1 VDEGEL
7 RESVWASVSARRP
20 VDSKERGSIAEFL
33 RQLDLLPHPFA
44 EDANVTHVTGSA
56 IVIGPRGV
64 LLHLHKRAKI
74 WIQPGGH
81 IDEGELPWD
90 GAVRETLEETG
101 ILAVHPEGGPTLI
114 HVDVHAA
121 PKGHTHLDLRYLLI
135 GPDACPVPQEGESQ
149 EVRWFGWDEALAID
163 NDSLTGGLL
172 AALPQAQDRFISRG
186 STLFRPTLRAR
197 Q

>member
-1 VDEGEL
+1 MDESEL
-7 RESVWASVSARRP
+7 RGSIRDAVSQRRP
-20 VDSKERGSIAEFL
+20 VDSKERESIAEFL
-33 RQLDLLPHPFA
+33 KQLDLLPHPFTENA
-44 EDANVTHVTGSA
+44 DITHVTGSS

-74 WIQPGGH
+74 WLQPGGH
-81 IDEGELPWD
+81 IDEGETPWD

-101 ILAVHPEGGPTLI
+101 ILAVHPDGVPMLI

-135 GPDACPVPQEGESQ
+135 GPDASPVPPEGESQ
-149 EVRWFGWDEALAID
+149 DVRWFAWDEALGID
-163 NDSLTGGLL
+163 NASLTGGLL

-186 STLFRPTLRAR
+186 STLFRPTLRAH